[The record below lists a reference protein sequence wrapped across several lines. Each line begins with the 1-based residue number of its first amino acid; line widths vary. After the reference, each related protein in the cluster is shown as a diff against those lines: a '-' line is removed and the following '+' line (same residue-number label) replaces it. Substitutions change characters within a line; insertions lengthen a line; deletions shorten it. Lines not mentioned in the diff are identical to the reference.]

1 MWRAGRPASR
11 PAGAKAAA
19 LPTPGLPTTGL
30 PTTGL
35 PTTGLPTTGLPTT
48 GLPTTGLPTTGL
60 PAVGLVPA
68 GVDAVRLGPVWL
80 SAAIRGLGAASG
92 GGSAVK
98 PWSAGAG
105 QSQPTAVAVCADV
118 PSNS

>member
-1 MWRAGRPASR
+1 MREPVDQELRAARLRVRQVAPGDEHDVARRRGSGRLALLLR
-11 PAGAKAAA
+11 RAAR
-19 LPTPGLPTTGL
+19 LPL
-30 PTTGL
+30 
-35 PTTGLPTTGLPTT
+35 
-48 GLPTTGLPTTGL
+48 
-60 PAVGLVPA
+60 AVPA
-68 GVDAVRLGPVWL
+68 GWTLRLGPVWL

>member
-30 PTTGL
+30 PATAL
-35 PTTGLPTTGLPTT
+35 L
-48 GLPTTGLPTTGL
+48 TTGL

-68 GVDAVRLGPVWL
+68 EVDAVRLGPVWL

>member
-11 PAGAKAAA
+11 PAGANAAA
-19 LPTPGLPTTGL
+19 LPTTALL
-30 PTTGL
+30 
-35 PTTGLPTTGLPTT
+35 
-48 GLPTTGLPTTGL
+48 TTGLPTTGL

-68 GVDAVRLGPVWL
+68 GVNAVRLGSVWL
-80 SAAIRGLGAASG
+80 SAAIRGLGAANG